1 MAPKRPSPT
10 WQQSSSQA
18 SAYRP
23 LNVRDAL
30 SYLDQV
36 KIQFNDQPDVYN
48 RFLDVM
54 KEFKGQIID
63 TPGVIDRVSTL
74 FRGHPSLIQG
84 FNTFLPPGYRI
95 ECLGGE
101 GDPQGLITVTTPA
114 GTVSQIP
121 GGFAAAID
129 QRERE
134 ARSEAAAARNAA
146 ENAGRDSRAGSGA
159 PYQSQAPP
167 ATGASTAASQPL
179 PSPQSHLA
187 SGPPPFQGAPA
198 HASRPST
205 TATAT
210 ATAVPAARP
219 AGSSGTQ
226 PAPGPLTMP
235 AHSHPLPPSG
245 PSTPSAA
252 QFLASGGLSGAHAPQ
267 TASQPAQGGSRTP
280 IVEFNHA
287 ISFVN
292 KIKNRFNSDPDTYK
306 QFLEIL
312 QTYQRDTRDIA
323 EVYEQVTKLFN
334 NAPDLLDEFKQFL
347 PENGGPGGLSGMGF
361 GSFMQAAA
369 GGAPAPPDKL
379 AGSQKRGAKEGK
391 EASTQKK
398 RRAAPG
404 DATKATAQQK
414 KSRPGQRG
422 DSPSGEDGEASATV
436 PASGISLPQTLAS
449 PDEVAFFDKVKKAI
463 DDKVVYHEFL
473 KLINLFVQDMIDTKT
488 LLERAFLFI
497 GEAPDVWATF
507 QKTVGA
513 DADGKAPP
521 NPTTAQGGYGFGGMI
536 NVDSQVVENT
546 PMLERI
552 KPDLAGPKVKAY
564 GPSYRKLPRTEIN
577 LQCTGRDA
585 MCWEVLNDEWV
596 SHPTW
601 AAEDAAPFISHKKNT
616 YEEMLHK
623 SEEERHEYDYH
634 IEANLRTIA
643 LLEPLNNKIQTMDP
657 EERANFNLKA
667 GLGGQSKSIYQ
678 RIIKKVYG
686 KELGPD
692 IIRALHENP
701 VVALPIV
708 LERLKAKDEEWKKA
722 QREWNRV
729 WREQDAKNFYKALD
743 HQGVQFKG
751 SDKKT
756 IMPKSLIAEIELKRK
771 EWANARS
778 TLIDPR
784 PWRARPQMEFEFKD
798 QVVLKDVL
806 KLIISY
812 LDRVNNSLSSQ
823 DQTRV
828 ERLLRDFVP
837 ALFLLDKDEFDA
849 EFGDEDGETPDEDSE
864 DSDGDVSMADD
875 DEAAS
880 VATASKRGGKKAAHA
895 SDLRKKLLKQAG
907 ENAGREKRGSTQTPG
922 PEGEN
927 GENGVASVEGTPV
940 TESGERAE
948 TPLPVP
954 ADPEAVAEAVEKDKA
969 GAEASEQTWVQIDG
983 LGDSQPGSERS
994 SEAGAPEPKPRS
1006 TRKAN
1011 FFANN
1016 HFYVLLRLIQILYSR
1031 LLTCKEIAEQL
1042 ASEKKQPINPTAIKL
1057 GLAEPETAYYGI
1069 EGGENPAQH
1078 YYGHLLSMS
1087 ERLFENEVDNL
1098 TFEETLR
1105 LMFGKKAYIMFTVD
1119 RVIAGIVK
1127 QVQTILGDMKSQE
1140 LFALL
1145 QRDRAAEKTTTR
1157 RQIAYRMQAEG
1168 VLGSEEN
1175 LFKIEFHPTKD
1186 VVSVQL
1192 LGRED
1197 LTIDDAETAQEKW
1210 RQYIESYVLT
1220 HPTEGLPHRVD
1231 PPLLQ
1236 RNVDKDLQ
1244 LAHESVETKDGM
1256 DIKIA
1261 LGNYRMF
1268 FTPET
1273 EDYFHHKRTPAEQV
1287 ELNLKEESY
1296 LESAKRRLE
1305 EYVESKFSGGAQPVG
1320 ATATTVGEVQ
1330 AAA

>member
-1 MAPKRPSPT
+1 MHPT
-10 WQQSSSQA
+10 SIA
-18 SAYRP
+18 VFATCYG
-23 LNVRDAL
+23 LLVYVAIVTGIKDGMINAV
-30 SYLDQV
+30 
-36 KIQFNDQPDVYN
+36 QFNNQPDVYN

-95 ECLGGE
+95 ECSGTD
-101 GDPQGLITVTTPA
+101 GDSNSLITVTTPA

-134 ARSEAAAARNAA
+134 ARAKPASVRPPPPPEPETR
-146 ENAGRDSRAGSGA
+146 
-159 PYQSQAPP
+159 PP
-167 ATGASTAASQPL
+167 APSTSAAPASTPSTQPL
-179 PSPQSHLA
+179 PPIHSHLA
-187 SGPPPFQGAPA
+187 SGPPPFQS
-198 HASRPST
+198 ASRP
-205 TATAT
+205 ATASNT
-210 ATAVPAARP
+210 MPASRAPPPAA
-219 AGSSGTQ
+219 STQ
-226 PAPGPLTMP
+226 APPGPLPIPPQTQQ
-235 AHSHPLPPSG
+235 PLPPSG

-252 QFLASGGLSGAHAPQ
+252 QFLASGGLNNNQS
-267 TASQPAQGGSRTP
+267 SSAQGGQGGARTP

-287 ISFVN
+287 ITFVN
-292 KIKNRFNSDPDTYK
+292 KIKNRFNTDPDTYK

-323 EVYEQVTKLFN
+323 EVYEQVTRLFN
-334 NAPDLLDEFKQFL
+334 NAPELLEEFKQFL
-347 PENGGPGGLSGMGF
+347 PENGGFGGMAGL
-361 GSFMQAAA
+361 GSFVQAAA
-369 GGAPAPPDKL
+369 GAPPITGEKV
-379 AGSQKRGAKEGK
+379 AGQKRGGKEVK
-391 EASTQKK
+391 EASAQKK
-398 RRAAPG
+398 RRAGVAEAG
-404 DATKATAQQK
+404 KGGAQSK
-414 KSRPGQRG
+414 KKTGQRG
-422 DSPSGEDGEASATV
+422 ESPSVEDNEPSVAL
-436 PASGISLPQTLAS
+436 PPSGNQPQTLAS

-473 KLINLFVQDMIDTKT
+473 KLINLFVQDMIDTQT
-488 LLERAFLFI
+488 LLERAYHFI
-497 GEAPDVWATF
+497 GEAPEVWANF
-507 QKTVGA
+507 QKVVGA
-513 DADGKAPP
+513 NADGKAPP
-521 NPTTAQGGYGFGGMI
+521 NPATAQGGYGFGGMI
-536 NVDSQVVENT
+536 GVDNQVVENV
-546 PMLERI
+546 PMLERV
-552 KPDLAGPKVKAY
+552 KPDLAGPNAKSF

-601 AAEDAAPFISHKKNT
+601 AAEDAAPFISHKKNS

-743 HQGVQFKG
+743 HQGVQFKT

-756 IMPKSLIAEIELKRK
+756 LMPKSLLAEIESKRR
-771 EWANARS
+771 EQMNVRS
-778 TLIDPR
+778 ALLDPR
-784 PWRARPQMEFEFKD
+784 PWRAKPQIEFQVKD
-798 QVVLKDVL
+798 IEVLKDSI

-812 LDRVNNSLSSQ
+812 LDRVSNSLSTQ
-823 DQTRV
+823 DQNRV
-828 ERLLRDFVP
+828 ERLLRDFIP
-837 ALFLLDKDEFDA
+837 ALFMQDKDEFDA
-849 EFGDEDGETPDEDSE
+849 EFGDDDETPGEDSE
-864 DSDGDVSMADD
+864 ESDGDVSMADD
-875 DEAAS
+875 DE
-880 VATASKRGGKKAAHA
+880 TASIASTSKKGAKKTSHAA
-895 SDLRKKLLKQAG
+895 DLRKKLLKQ
-907 ENAGREKRGSTQTPG
+907 ELAGREKRGSTMTPG
-922 PEGEN
+922 PEGDVAT
-927 GENGVASVEGTPV
+927 GEIAPSVEGTPV
-940 TESGERAE
+940 TENGERAE

-954 ADPEAVAEAVEKDKA
+954 ADPTEIAEAVEKDKA

-983 LGDSQPGSERS
+983 LAGESQVPSEKS
-994 SEAGAPEPKPRS
+994 SEAGAAEPKPLPN
-1006 TRKAN
+1006 RKAN

-1016 HFYVLLRLIQILYSR
+1016 HFYVLIRLIQILYSR
-1031 LLTCKEIAEQL
+1031 LVMCKDIAENL
-1042 ASEKKQPINPTAIKL
+1042 STEKKQPINPLAIKL
-1057 GLAEPETAYYGI
+1057 GLAEPESHFYGI
-1069 EGGENPAQH
+1069 EDGENPAQH
-1078 YYGHLLSMS
+1078 YYGHLLSMA
-1087 ERLFENEVDNL
+1087 ERLFENEVDNAN
-1098 TFEETLR
+1098 FEETLR
-1105 LMFGKKAYIMFTVD
+1105 VMFGNKAYIMFTVD
-1119 RVIAGIVK
+1119 RVIAAIVK

-1140 LFALL
+1140 LLALL
-1145 QRDRAAEKTTTR
+1145 QRDRLHEKTSTR

-1168 VLGSEEN
+1168 VLGSDEN
-1175 LFKIEFHPTKD
+1175 LFKISYQPSKE
-1186 VVSVQL
+1186 VVSIQL

-1197 LTIDDAETAQEKW
+1197 LTVDDAETAQEKW
-1210 RQYIESYVLT
+1210 RQYIESYILT

-1236 RNVDKDLQ
+1236 RNLDENLNLSSDQ
-1244 LAHESVETKDGM
+1244 IITKDGM
-1256 DIKIA
+1256 EIKIA

-1268 FTPET
+1268 FTPDT
-1273 EDYFHHKRTPAEQV
+1273 EDYFHLIRKSDEITEN
-1287 ELNLKEESY
+1287 EKKETAY
-1296 LESAKRRLE
+1296 LEGAKKRLDEWVDKVSKGDGE
-1305 EYVESKFSGGAQPVG
+1305 EI
-1320 ATATTVGEVQ
+1320 TA
-1330 AAA
+1330 

>member
-1 MAPKRPSPT
+1 M
-10 WQQSSSQA
+10 SSSSWQA
-18 SAYRP
+18 PNHNYRP

-95 ECLGGE
+95 ECGE
-101 GDPQGLITVTTPA
+101 GDSQGLITVTTPA

-121 GGFAAAID
+121 GNFAAAID

-134 ARSEAAAARNAA
+134 ARDREAQIRRTAQAK
-146 ENAGRDSRAGSGA
+146 ESRDSRAG
-159 PYQSQAPP
+159 PP
-167 ATGASTAASQPL
+167 AASSSSSETL
-179 PSPQSHLA
+179 PPVHSHLA
-187 SGPPPFQGAPA
+187 SGPPPFPSAS
-198 HASRPST
+198 SRPST
-205 TATAT
+205 SASA
-210 ATAVPAARP
+210 AAAPARSTP
-219 AGSSGTQ
+219 ASSTKA
-226 PAPGPLTMP
+226 PPGPVPIPPHTQQ
-235 AHSHPLPPSG
+235 PLPPSG

-252 QFLASGGLSGAHAPQ
+252 QFLASGGLGGNGQHTSQSGA
-267 TASQPAQGGSRTP
+267 ASQPQGGARTP

-323 EVYEQVTKLFN
+323 EVYEQVTKLFS

-347 PENGGPGGLSGMGF
+347 PENGGFGGMGF
-361 GSFMQAAA
+361 GSFMQAATS
-369 GGAPAPPDKL
+369 APPPVPEKTS
-379 AGSQKRGAKEGK
+379 SQKRGAKEAK
-391 EASTQKK
+391 ESGSSKK
-398 RRAAPG
+398 RRPAGESA
-404 DATKATAQQK
+404 KAGAQQK
-414 KSRPGQRG
+414 KSKSGARA
-422 DSPSGEDGEASATV
+422 DTPSVEEVEPTPVAPP
-436 PASGISLPQTLAS
+436 PAVAAPPQTLAS

-488 LLERAFLFI
+488 LLERAFYFI
-497 GEAPDVWATF
+497 GEAPEVWATF
-507 QKTVGA
+507 QKVVGVE
-513 DADGKAPP
+513 ADGKAPP
-521 NPTTAQGGYGFGGMI
+521 APTTAQGGYGFGGMI
-536 NVDSQVVENT
+536 GVDNQVVENT
-546 PMLERI
+546 PMLERV
-552 KPDLAGPKVKAY
+552 KPDLAGPKVKSY
-564 GPSYRKLPRTEIN
+564 GPSYRKLPRSEIN

-743 HQGVQFKG
+743 HQGVQFKS

-756 IMPKSLIAEIELKRK
+756 IMPKSLLAEIESKRR
-771 EWANARS
+771 EQLNVRS
-778 TLIDPR
+778 ALLDPR
-784 PWRARPQMEFEFKD
+784 PWRARPQIEFEFKEIS
-798 QVVLKDVL
+798 VIKDVL

-812 LDRVNNSLSSQ
+812 LDRVSNSLSTQ
-823 DQTRV
+823 DQNRV

-837 ALFLLDKDEFDA
+837 LLFMQDKDEFDA
-849 EFGDEDGETPDEDSE
+849 EFGDEEGETPDDDSDE
-864 DSDGDVSMADD
+864 SDGDVSMADD
-875 DEAAS
+875 DDTAS
-880 VATASKRGGKKAAHA
+880 IATASKRGGKKGAHA
-895 SDLRKKLLKQAG
+895 ADLRKKLLKQVG
-907 ENAGREKRGSTQTPG
+907 ENAGREKRGSTMTPG
-922 PEGEN
+922 PDGDN
-927 GENGVASVEGTPV
+927 GADGAPSIEGTPM
-940 TESGERAE
+940 TENGERAE

-954 ADPEAVAEAVEKDKA
+954 ADPAEVAEAVEKDKA

-983 LGDSQPGSERS
+983 LGESRATSEKS
-994 SEAGAPEPKPRS
+994 SEAGVDAKPKPV
-1006 TRKAN
+1006 RKGN

-1031 LLTCKEIAEQL
+1031 LVMCKEIAEKL
-1042 ASEKKQPINPTAIKL
+1042 ATDKKQPINPVAIKL
-1057 GLAEPETAYYGI
+1057 GLAEPETQFFGI
-1069 EGGENPAQH
+1069 EAGENPAQH
-1078 YYGHLLSMS
+1078 YYGHLLSMA
-1087 ERLFENEVDNL
+1087 ERLFENEVDNM

-1105 LMFGKKAYIMFTVD
+1105 LMFGTKAYIMFTVD
-1119 RVIAGIVK
+1119 RVIAAIVK

-1140 LFALL
+1140 LLALL
-1145 QRDRAAEKTTTR
+1145 QRDRANERTNNR

-1168 VLGSEEN
+1168 VLGSDEN
-1175 LFKIEFHPTKD
+1175 LFKISYHPSRD
-1186 VVSVQL
+1186 LVSVQL
-1192 LGRED
+1192 IGRED

-1236 RNVDKDLQ
+1236 RNLDQSEMQAEWVD
-1244 LAHESVETKDGM
+1244 TKDGM
-1256 DIKIA
+1256 EIKIA

-1268 FTPET
+1268 FTPDT
-1273 EDYFHHKRTPAEQV
+1273 EDYFHYKRSSAEIKQSDDM
-1287 ELNLKEESY
+1287 EKAY
-1296 LESAKRRLE
+1296 LEAAGKRLNAFIDKPRT
-1305 EYVESKFSGGAQPVG
+1305 S
-1320 ATATTVGEVQ
+1320 ATTESAV
-1330 AAA
+1330 

>member
-1 MAPKRPSPT
+1 MSSGWNT
-10 WQQSSSQA
+10 SSQP
-18 SAYRP
+18 YRP

-95 ECLGGE
+95 ECMGAE
-101 GDPQGLITVTTPA
+101 GDSNGLITVTTPA

-121 GGFAAAID
+121 GNFAAAID

-134 ARSEAAAARNAA
+134 ARDSAAVRPPPPSETTTR
-146 ENAGRDSRAGSGA
+146 ERDTRPA
-159 PYQSQAPP
+159 APP
-167 ATGASTAASQPL
+167 PASSSSTQPL
-179 PSPQSHLA
+179 PPLHSHLA
-187 SGPPPFQGAPA
+187 SGSTPFQGGSATHSRPNTA
-198 HASRPST
+198 TNTPTATPASRAPPPVT
-205 TATAT
+205 TAQA
-210 ATAVPAARP
+210 P
-219 AGSSGTQ
+219 
-226 PAPGPLTMP
+226 PGPLP
-235 AHSHPLPPSG
+235 LPPHSQHPLPPSG

-252 QFLASGGLSGAHAPQ
+252 QFLASGGLGNNQ
-267 TASQPAQGGSRTP
+267 NASAQNAQGGSRTP

-292 KIKNRFNSDPDTYK
+292 KIKNRFNNDPDTYK

-323 EVYEQVTKLFN
+323 EVYEQVTRLFN

-347 PENGGPGGLSGMGF
+347 PENGQGGFGGMAGF
-361 GSFMQAAA
+361 GSFVQAAA
-369 GGAPAPPDKL
+369 GAPPVVAEKPV
-379 AGSQKRGAKEGK
+379 AQKRGSKDVKEPS
-391 EASTQKK
+391 AQKK
-398 RRAAPG
+398 RRPAAE
-404 DATKATAQQK
+404 TAKGAAQAK
-414 KSRPGQRG
+414 KSKSGQRG
-422 DSPSGEDGEASATV
+422 ESPVEDVEQVSSAPPLSGNQ
-436 PASGISLPQTLAS
+436 PQTLAS

-488 LLERAFLFI
+488 LLERAYYFI
-497 GEAPDVWATF
+497 GEAPEVWANF
-507 QKTVGA
+507 QKVVGA
-513 DADGKAPP
+513 TADGKAPP
-521 NPTTAQGGYGFGGMI
+521 NPATAQGGYSFGGMVG
-536 NVDSQVVENT
+536 VDNQVVENV
-546 PMLERI
+546 PMLERV
-552 KPDLAGPKVKAY
+552 KPDLGAKYVKSY

-643 LLEPLNNKIQTMDP
+643 LLEPLNNKIQIMDP

-692 IIRALHENP
+692 IIRALHDNP

-708 LERLKAKDEEWKKA
+708 LDRLKAKDEEWKKA

-743 HQGVQFKG
+743 HQGVQFKL

-756 IMPKSLIAEIELKRK
+756 LMPKSLMAEIESKRR
-771 EWANARS
+771 EQMNVRS
-778 TLIDPR
+778 ALLDPR
-784 PWRARPQMEFEFKD
+784 PWRARPQIEFQVKDME
-798 QVVLKDVL
+798 VLKDSV

-812 LDRVNNSLSSQ
+812 LDRVSNSLSTQ
-823 DQTRV
+823 DQNRV

-837 ALFLLDKDEFDA
+837 LLFMQDKDEFDA
-849 EFGDEDGETPDEDSE
+849 DFGDDDGETPGDDSE
-864 DSDGDVSMADD
+864 ESDGDISMADD
-875 DEAAS
+875 DETAS
-880 VATASKRGGKKAAHA
+880 VASTFKKGGKKTAHA
-895 SDLRKKLLKQAG
+895 ADLRKKLLKQVG
-907 ENAGREKRGSTQTPG
+907 ENAGREKRGSTMTPG
-922 PEGEN
+922 PEGDAPAER
-927 GENGVASVEGTPV
+927 APSVEGTPL

-954 ADPEAVAEAVEKDKA
+954 ADPADVAEAVEKDKA

-983 LGDSQPGSERS
+983 LVESRGQSEKS
-994 SEAGAPEPKPRS
+994 SEAGIPAESKPKA

-1016 HFYVLLRLIQILYSR
+1016 HFYILLRLIQILYSR
-1031 LLTCKEIAEQL
+1031 LAMCKDIADKL
-1042 ASEKKQPINPTAIKL
+1042 CSEKKQPINPLAIKL
-1057 GLAEPETAYYGI
+1057 GLAEPESHFFGI
-1069 EGGENPAQH
+1069 EDGENPAQH
-1078 YYGHLLSMS
+1078 YYGHLLSMA
-1087 ERLFENEVDNL
+1087 ERLFEAEVDNAH
-1098 TFEETLR
+1098 FEETLR
-1105 LMFGKKAYIMFTVD
+1105 VMFGTKAYIMFTVD
-1119 RVIAGIVK
+1119 RVIAAII
-1127 QVQTILGDMKSQE
+1127 QTILGDMKSQE

-1145 QRDRAAEKTTTR
+1145 QRDRVNERTTTR

-1175 LFKIEFHPTKD
+1175 LFKISYASSKD
-1186 VVSVQL
+1186 TVSIQL
-1192 LGRED
+1192 LARED
-1197 LTIDDAETAQEKW
+1197 LTVDDAETAQEKW

-1220 HPTEGLPHRVD
+1220 HATEGLPHRVD

-1244 LAHESVETKDGM
+1244 LAPDSIVTKDGM
-1256 DIKIA
+1256 EIKIA

-1268 FTPET
+1268 FTPDT
-1273 EDYFHHKRTPAEQV
+1273 EDYFHLKRSATEVIDTDA
-1287 ELNLKEESY
+1287 KEKAY
-1296 LESAKRRLE
+1296 LMGAKKRLDEWVDQSFKGEGGSA
-1305 EYVESKFSGGAQPVG
+1305 AI
-1320 ATATTVGEVQ
+1320 ATTS
-1330 AAA
+1330 

>member
-1 MAPKRPSPT
+1 MASWGAT
-10 WQQSSSQA
+10 SSAHAQP
-18 SAYRP
+18 YRP

-36 KIQFNDQPDVYN
+36 KIQFNNQPDVYN

-95 ECLGGE
+95 ECTGAE
-101 GDPQGLITVTTPA
+101 GDSNGLITVTTPA

-121 GGFAAAID
+121 GNFAAAID

-134 ARSEAAAARNAA
+134 AR
-146 ENAGRDSRAGSGA
+146 AGPGA
-159 PYQSQAPP
+159 VRPPPP
-167 ATGASTAASQPL
+167 AETESKPSLASTNTPASQPL
-179 PSPQSHLA
+179 PPIHSHLA
-187 SGPPPFQGAPA
+187 SGPPPFQSG
-198 HASRPST
+198 ASRPSS
-205 TATAT
+205 ATNT
-210 ATAVPAARP
+210 PAAAAPSRAP
-219 AGSSGTQ
+219 QSTTSTQ
-226 PAPGPLTMP
+226 APPGPLP
-235 AHSHPLPPSG
+235 LPPHASQPLPPSG

-252 QFLASGGLSGAHAPQ
+252 QFLASGGLSNNQNSNAQA
-267 TASQPAQGGSRTP
+267 AQGGARTP

-292 KIKNRFNSDPDTYK
+292 KIKNRFNNDPDTYK

-323 EVYEQVTKLFN
+323 EVYEQVTRLFN

-347 PENGGPGGLSGMGF
+347 PENGGFGGMGGF
-361 GSFMQAAA
+361 GSFVQAAA
-369 GGAPAPPDKL
+369 GAPPLAADKPT
-379 AGSQKRGAKEGK
+379 GPKRGGK
-391 EASTQKK
+391 DAEKPSAQKK
-398 RRAAPG
+398 RRPAADVAKG
-404 DATKATAQQK
+404 GAQAK
-414 KSRPGQRG
+414 KSKGGQRG
-422 DSPSGEDGEASATV
+422 ESPSIDDNEPV
-436 PASGISLPQTLAS
+436 PSLSTGNHPQTLAS

-488 LLERAFLFI
+488 LLERAFYFI
-497 GEAPDVWATF
+497 GEAPEVWANF
-507 QKTVGA
+507 QKVVGA
-513 DADGKAPP
+513 SADGKPPP
-521 NPTTAQGGYGFGGMI
+521 NPSTAQGGYGFGGMI
-536 NVDSQVVENT
+536 GVDNQIVENI
-546 PMLERI
+546 PMLERV
-552 KPDLAGPKVKAY
+552 KPDLAASHVKSY
-564 GPSYRKLPRTEIN
+564 GPSYRKLPRSEIN

-601 AAEDAAPFISHKKNT
+601 AAEDAAPFISHKKNM

-701 VVALPIV
+701 VTALPIV

-743 HQGVQFKG
+743 HQGVQFKT

-756 IMPKSLIAEIELKRK
+756 LMQKSLVAEIEAKRR
-771 EWANARS
+771 EQQNVRS
-778 TLIDPR
+778 ALLDPR
-784 PWRARPQMEFEFKD
+784 SWRAKPQIAFEVKD
-798 QVVLKDVL
+798 IEVLKDSI

-812 LDRVNNSLSSQ
+812 LDRVGNSLSTQ
-823 DQTRV
+823 DQNRV

-837 ALFLLDKDEFDA
+837 ALFMQDKDEFDA
-849 EFGDEDGETPDEDSE
+849 EFGDEDGDTPGDDSDE
-864 DSDGDVSMADD
+864 SDGDVSMADD

-880 VATASKRGGKKAAHA
+880 VASTSKKAGANKKASHHA
-895 SDLRKKLLKQAG
+895 ADLRKKLLKSQ
-907 ENAGREKRGSTQTPG
+907 NDVAGREKRGSTMTPG
-922 PEGEN
+922 PGEVDTPV
-927 GENGVASVEGTPV
+927 ERAPSVEGTPM
-940 TESGERAE
+940 TENGDRAE

-954 ADPEAVAEAVEKDKA
+954 ADPAEVAEAVEKDKA

-983 LGDSQPGSERS
+983 LAESRAASEKS
-994 SEAGAPEPKPRS
+994 SDAGIPPAQK
-1006 TRKAN
+1006 TIRKGN
-1011 FFANN
+1011 FFANT
-1016 HFYVLLRLIQILYSR
+1016 HFYVLIRLIQILYSR
-1031 LLTCKEIAEQL
+1031 LVMCKDIAEEL
-1042 ASEKKQPINPTAIKL
+1042 STNKKQPINPLAIKL
-1057 GLAEPETAYYGI
+1057 GLAEPDSQFYGI
-1069 EGGENPAQH
+1069 EDGENPAQH
-1078 YYGHLLSMS
+1078 YYGHLLSMA
-1087 ERLFENEVDNL
+1087 EKLFEGEVDNAQY
-1098 TFEETLR
+1098 EETLR
-1105 LMFGKKAYIMFTVD
+1105 VMFGTKAYIMFTVD
-1119 RVIAGIVK
+1119 RVIAAIVK

-1145 QRDRAAEKTTTR
+1145 QRDRLHDRTNTR

-1168 VLGSEEN
+1168 VLGADEN
-1175 LFKIEFHPTKD
+1175 LFKISYQPSKD
-1186 VVSVQL
+1186 VVSIQL
-1192 LGRED
+1192 LSRED

-1236 RNVDKDLQ
+1236 RNLDDEITLSSD
-1244 LAHESVETKDGM
+1244 SVITKDGM
-1256 DIKIA
+1256 EIKIA

-1268 FTPET
+1268 FTPDT
-1273 EDYFHHKRTPAEQV
+1273 EDYFHLIRKPDEIA
-1287 ELNLKEESY
+1287 ELNKKEETY
-1296 LESAKRRLE
+1296 LEGAKKRLDDW
-1305 EYVESKFSGGAQPVG
+1305 VEKKFKGDEPET
-1320 ATATTVGEVQ
+1320 TA
-1330 AAA
+1330 

>member
-1 MAPKRPSPT
+1 MSGWNTNP
-10 WQQSSSQA
+10 Q
-18 SAYRP
+18 YRP

-36 KIQFNDQPDVYN
+36 KVQFNNQPDVYN

-95 ECLGGE
+95 ECSGTD
-101 GDPQGLITVTTPA
+101 GDSNSLITVTTPA

-134 ARSEAAAARNAA
+134 ARAKPASVRPPPPPEPETR
-146 ENAGRDSRAGSGA
+146 
-159 PYQSQAPP
+159 PP
-167 ATGASTAASQPL
+167 APSTSAAPASTPSTQPL
-179 PSPQSHLA
+179 PPIHSHLA
-187 SGPPPFQGAPA
+187 SGPPPFQS
-198 HASRPST
+198 ASRP
-205 TATAT
+205 ATASNT
-210 ATAVPAARP
+210 MPASRAPPPAA
-219 AGSSGTQ
+219 STQ
-226 PAPGPLTMP
+226 APPGPLPIPPQTQQ
-235 AHSHPLPPSG
+235 PLPPSG

-252 QFLASGGLSGAHAPQ
+252 QFLASGGLNNNQS
-267 TASQPAQGGSRTP
+267 SSAQGGQGGARTP

-287 ISFVN
+287 ITFVN
-292 KIKNRFNSDPDTYK
+292 KIKNRFNTDPDTYK

-323 EVYEQVTKLFN
+323 EVYEQVTRLFN
-334 NAPDLLDEFKQFL
+334 NAPELLEEFKQFL
-347 PENGGPGGLSGMGF
+347 PENGGFGGMAGL
-361 GSFMQAAA
+361 GSFVQAAA
-369 GGAPAPPDKL
+369 GAPPITGEKV
-379 AGSQKRGAKEGK
+379 AGQKRGGKEVK
-391 EASTQKK
+391 EASAQKK
-398 RRAAPG
+398 RRAGVAEAG
-404 DATKATAQQK
+404 KGGAQSK
-414 KSRPGQRG
+414 KKTGQRG
-422 DSPSGEDGEASATV
+422 ESPSVEDNEPSVAL
-436 PASGISLPQTLAS
+436 PPSGNQPQTLAS

-473 KLINLFVQDMIDTKT
+473 KLINLFVQDMIDTQT
-488 LLERAFLFI
+488 LLERAYHFI
-497 GEAPDVWATF
+497 GEAPEVWANF
-507 QKTVGA
+507 QKVVGA
-513 DADGKAPP
+513 NADGKAPP
-521 NPTTAQGGYGFGGMI
+521 NPATAQGGYGFGGMI
-536 NVDSQVVENT
+536 GVDNQVVENV
-546 PMLERI
+546 PMLERV
-552 KPDLAGPKVKAY
+552 KPDLAGPNAKSF

-601 AAEDAAPFISHKKNT
+601 AAEDAAPFISHKKNS

-743 HQGVQFKG
+743 HQGVQFKT

-756 IMPKSLIAEIELKRK
+756 LMPKSLLAEIESKRR
-771 EWANARS
+771 EQMNVRS
-778 TLIDPR
+778 ALLDPR
-784 PWRARPQMEFEFKD
+784 PWRAKPQIEFQVKD
-798 QVVLKDVL
+798 IEVLKDSI

-812 LDRVNNSLSSQ
+812 LDRVSNSLSTQ
-823 DQTRV
+823 DQNRV
-828 ERLLRDFVP
+828 ERLLRDFIP
-837 ALFLLDKDEFDA
+837 ALFMQDKDEFDA
-849 EFGDEDGETPDEDSE
+849 EFGDDDETPGEDSE
-864 DSDGDVSMADD
+864 ESDGDVSMADD
-875 DEAAS
+875 DE
-880 VATASKRGGKKAAHA
+880 TASIASTSKKGAKKTSHAA
-895 SDLRKKLLKQAG
+895 DLRKKLLKQ
-907 ENAGREKRGSTQTPG
+907 ELAGREKRGSTMTPG
-922 PEGEN
+922 PEGDVAT
-927 GENGVASVEGTPV
+927 GEIAPSVEGTPV
-940 TESGERAE
+940 TENGERAE

-954 ADPEAVAEAVEKDKA
+954 ADPTEIAEAVEKDKA

-983 LGDSQPGSERS
+983 LAGESQVPSEKS
-994 SEAGAPEPKPRS
+994 SEAGAAEPKPLPN
-1006 TRKAN
+1006 RKAN

-1016 HFYVLLRLIQILYSR
+1016 HFYVLIRLIQILYSR
-1031 LLTCKEIAEQL
+1031 LVMCKDIAENL
-1042 ASEKKQPINPTAIKL
+1042 STEKKQPINPLAIKL
-1057 GLAEPETAYYGI
+1057 GLAEPESHFYGI
-1069 EGGENPAQH
+1069 EDGENPAQH
-1078 YYGHLLSMS
+1078 YYGHLLSMA
-1087 ERLFENEVDNL
+1087 ERLFENEVDNAN
-1098 TFEETLR
+1098 FEETLR
-1105 LMFGKKAYIMFTVD
+1105 VMFGNKAYIMFTVD
-1119 RVIAGIVK
+1119 RVIAAIVK

-1140 LFALL
+1140 LLALL
-1145 QRDRAAEKTTTR
+1145 QRDRLHEKTSTR

-1168 VLGSEEN
+1168 VLGSDEN
-1175 LFKIEFHPTKD
+1175 LFKISYQPSKE
-1186 VVSVQL
+1186 VVSIQL

-1197 LTIDDAETAQEKW
+1197 LTVDDAETAQEKW
-1210 RQYIESYVLT
+1210 RQYIESYILT

-1236 RNVDKDLQ
+1236 RNLDENLNLSSDQ
-1244 LAHESVETKDGM
+1244 IITKDGM
-1256 DIKIA
+1256 EIKIA

-1268 FTPET
+1268 FTPDT
-1273 EDYFHHKRTPAEQV
+1273 EDYFHLIRKSDEITEN
-1287 ELNLKEESY
+1287 EKKETAY
-1296 LESAKRRLE
+1296 LEGAKKRLDEWVDKVSKGDGE
-1305 EYVESKFSGGAQPVG
+1305 EI
-1320 ATATTVGEVQ
+1320 TA
-1330 AAA
+1330 

>member
-1 MAPKRPSPT
+1 MSGWNGA
-10 WQQSSSQA
+10 SQP
-18 SAYRP
+18 YRP

-36 KIQFNDQPDVYN
+36 KIQFNNQPDVYN

-95 ECLGGE
+95 ECTGVE
-101 GDPQGLITVTTPA
+101 GDSNGLITVFTPA

-121 GGFAAAID
+121 GNFAAAID

-134 ARSEAAAARNAA
+134 AARSGAGAVRPPSAA
-146 ENAGRDSRAGSGA
+146 EPESKTPAATTSSASNAT
-159 PYQSQAPP
+159 P
-167 ATGASTAASQPL
+167 STQPL
-179 PSPQSHLA
+179 PPMQSHLA
-187 SGPPPFQGAPA
+187 SGPPPFQGGS
-198 HASRPST
+198 SRPST
-205 TATAT
+205 SASA
-210 ATAVPAARP
+210 AAPPPANRP
-219 AGSSGTQ
+219 AQSTSTTQ
-226 PAPGPLTMP
+226 APPGPIP
-235 AHSHPLPPSG
+235 IPSHAQQPLPPSG
-245 PSTPSAA
+245 PNTPSAA
-252 QFLASGGLSGAHAPQ
+252 QFLASGGLGNNQNTSGQ
-267 TASQPAQGGSRTP
+267 ASQGGNRTP

-292 KIKNRFNSDPDTYK
+292 KIKNRFNNDPETYK

-323 EVYEQVTKLFN
+323 DVYEQVTRLFN

-347 PENGGPGGLSGMGF
+347 PENGGFGGGGNVAGF
-361 GSFMQAAA
+361 ALVQTAA
-369 GGAPAPPDKL
+369 GAVPMTPAER
-379 AGSQKRGAKEGK
+379 AASQKRKDDAAAAKRK
-391 EASTQKK
+391 EEAKANQKK
-398 RRAAPG
+398 RRPAG
-404 DATKATAQQK
+404 DAAKGGAQAKKTKTGAK
-414 KSRPGQRG
+414 G
-422 DSPSGEDGEASATV
+422 DSPPVEDIEPVAAPPPPTGTQ
-436 PASGISLPQTLAS
+436 LQTLAS

-488 LLERAFLFI
+488 LLERAYHFI
-497 GEAPDVWATF
+497 GEAPEVWANF
-507 QKTVGA
+507 QKVVGA
-513 DADGKAPP
+513 NADGKAPP
-521 NPTTAQGGYGFGGMI
+521 NPATAQGGYGFGGMI
-536 NVDSQVVENT
+536 GVDNQVVENI
-546 PMLERI
+546 PMLERV
-552 KPDLAGPKVKAY
+552 KPDLAGDKVKSF

-708 LERLKAKDEEWKKA
+708 LDRLKAKDEEWKKA

-743 HQGVQFKG
+743 HQGVQFKT

-756 IMPKSLIAEIELKRK
+756 LMPKSLLAEIESKRR
-771 EWANARS
+771 EQMSVRS
-778 TLIDPR
+778 ALLDPR
-784 PWRARPQMEFEFKD
+784 PWRAKPQIEFQVKDME
-798 QVVLKDVL
+798 VLKDSI

-812 LDRVNNSLSSQ
+812 LDRVSNSLSSQ
-823 DQTRV
+823 DQARV

-837 ALFLLDKDEFDA
+837 AMFMQDKDEFDA
-849 EFGDEDGETPDEDSE
+849 EFGDEDESPGDDSDE
-864 DSDGDVSMADD
+864 SDGDVSMADD
-875 DEAAS
+875 DDTAS
-880 VATASKRGGKKAAHA
+880 VASTTKKIGKKTAHPA
-895 SDLRKKLLKQAG
+895 DLRKKLLKQVG
-907 ENAGREKRGSTQTPG
+907 EIAGREKRGSTMTPG
-922 PEGEN
+922 PDGETN
-927 GENGVASVEGTPV
+927 ADNAPSVEGTPV
-940 TESGERAE
+940 TENGERAE

-954 ADPEAVAEAVEKDKA
+954 ADPAEVAEAVEKDKA

-983 LGDSQPGSERS
+983 LAESRVPSEKS
-994 SEAGAPEPKPRS
+994 SEAGADSKPKA

-1031 LLTCKEIAEQL
+1031 LVMCKDIAEKL
-1042 ASEKKQPINPTAIKL
+1042 ASDKKQPINPLAIKL
-1057 GLAEPETAYYGI
+1057 GLAEPESQFYGI
-1069 EGGENPAQH
+1069 EDGENPAQH
-1078 YYGHLLSMS
+1078 YYGHLLSMA
-1087 ERLFENEVDNL
+1087 ERLFENEVDNAH
-1098 TFEETLR
+1098 FEETLR
-1105 LMFGKKAYIMFTVD
+1105 VMFGNKAYIMFTVD
-1119 RVIAGIVK
+1119 RVIAAIVK

-1145 QRDRAAEKTTTR
+1145 QRDRLNEKTNTR

-1168 VLGSEEN
+1168 VLGADEN
-1175 LFKIEFHPTKD
+1175 LFKISYQPSRD
-1186 VVSVQL
+1186 VVSIQL

-1236 RNVDKDLQ
+1236 RNLDDEVTLSTD
-1244 LAHESVETKDGM
+1244 SIVTKDGM
-1256 DIKIA
+1256 EIKIA

-1268 FTPET
+1268 FTPDT
-1273 EDYFHHKRTPAEQV
+1273 EDYFHHKRNSAEIAKYD
-1287 ELNLKEESY
+1287 EKEAAYSKAAGEK
-1296 LESAKRRLE
+1296 LEKWAGNRFILE
-1305 EYVESKFSGGAQPVG
+1305 
-1320 ATATTVGEVQ
+1320 T
-1330 AAA
+1330 

>member
-1 MAPKRPSPT
+1 MSG
-10 WQQSSSQA
+10 WSA
-18 SAYRP
+18 SAPSYRP

-36 KIQFNDQPDVYN
+36 KIQFNNQPDVYN

-95 ECLGGE
+95 ECTGAE
-101 GDPQGLITVTTPA
+101 GDSNGLITVTTPA

-121 GGFAAAID
+121 GNFAAAID

-134 ARSEAAAARNAA
+134 ARRGPTPVRPPHNDHKAKPAPPVTKAYSPPPRAGRPADLPSTSSRPSSATNTPAAAAP
-146 ENAGRDSRAGSGA
+146 SRATAAS
-159 PYQSQAPP
+159 STTQAPP
-167 ATGASTAASQPL
+167 GPL
-179 PSPQSHLA
+179 PL
-187 SGPPPFQGAPA
+187 PP
-198 HASRPST
+198 
-205 TATAT
+205 
-210 ATAVPAARP
+210 
-219 AGSSGTQ
+219 
-226 PAPGPLTMP
+226 
-235 AHSHPLPPSG
+235 HSQQPLPPSG

-252 QFLASGGLSGAHAPQ
+252 QFLASGGLSNNPNSNTQ
-267 TASQPAQGGSRTP
+267 SAQGGARTP
-280 IVEFNHA
+280 LVEFNHA

-292 KIKNRFNSDPDTYK
+292 KIKNRFNNDPDTYK

-323 EVYEQVTKLFN
+323 EVYEQVTRLFN

-347 PENGGPGGLSGMGF
+347 PENGGFGGMAGF
-361 GSFMQAAA
+361 GSFVQAAA
-369 GGAPAPPDKL
+369 GAPPVTAEKST
-379 AGSQKRGAKEGK
+379 APKRGSKDAEKPS
-391 EASTQKK
+391 AQKK
-398 RRAAPG
+398 RRPAG
-404 DATKATAQQK
+404 DAAKGGAQAK
-414 KSRPGQRG
+414 KSKGGQRG
-422 DSPSGEDGEASATV
+422 ESPSIDDNEAVTMP
-436 PASGISLPQTLAS
+436 PAGNQPQTLAS

-488 LLERAFLFI
+488 LLERAYYFI
-497 GEAPDVWATF
+497 GEAPEVWANF
-507 QKTVGA
+507 QKVVGA
-513 DADGKAPP
+513 SADGKPPP
-521 NPTTAQGGYGFGGMI
+521 NPSTAQGGYGFGGMI
-536 NVDSQVVENT
+536 GVDNQVVENI
-546 PMLERI
+546 PMLERV
-552 KPDLAGPKVKAY
+552 KPDLSTDKVKSF

-601 AAEDAAPFISHKKNT
+601 AAEDAAPFISHKKNMF
-616 YEEMLHK
+616 EEMLHK

-708 LERLKAKDEEWKKA
+708 LERLKGKDEEWKKA

-743 HQGVQFKG
+743 HQGVQFKT

-756 IMPKSLIAEIELKRK
+756 LMPKSLVAEIDAKRR
-771 EWANARS
+771 EQQNVRS
-778 TLIDPR
+778 ALLDSR
-784 PWRARPQMEFEFKD
+784 SWKAKPQISFEVKD
-798 QVVLKDVL
+798 IEVLKDSI

-812 LDRVNNSLSSQ
+812 LDRVGNSLSTQ
-823 DQTRV
+823 DQNRV
-828 ERLLRDFVP
+828 EHLLRDFIP
-837 ALFLLDKDEFDA
+837 ALFMQDKDEFDA
-849 EFGDEDGETPDEDSE
+849 DFGDEDGDTPGEDSDE
-864 DSDGDVSMADD
+864 SDGDVSMADD
-875 DEAAS
+875 DDTAS
-880 VATASKRGGKKAAHA
+880 VASTSKRPGASKKTSYHAA
-895 SDLRKKLLKQAG
+895 DLRKSLLKSQKDG
-907 ENAGREKRGSTQTPG
+907 SGREKRGSTMTPG
-922 PEGEN
+922 PGEVDTPAEGVP
-927 GENGVASVEGTPV
+927 GSVEGTLM
-940 TESGERAE
+940 TDSGDRAE

-954 ADPEAVAEAVEKDKA
+954 ADPAEVAEAVEKDKA

-983 LGDSQPGSERS
+983 LRSAESQAVSEKSPGSD
-994 SEAGAPEPKPRS
+994 AGVPPIPKMI
-1006 TRKAN
+1006 RKGN
-1011 FFANN
+1011 FFANT
-1016 HFYVLLRLIQILYSR
+1016 HFYVLVRLIQILYSR
-1031 LLTCKEIAEQL
+1031 LMTCKDIADQL
-1042 ASEKKQPINPTAIKL
+1042 SLNKKQPINPLAIKL
-1057 GLAEPETAYYGI
+1057 GLAEPDSQFYGI
-1069 EGGENPAQH
+1069 EDGENPAQH
-1078 YYGHLLSMS
+1078 YYGHLLSMA
-1087 ERLFENEVDNL
+1087 EKLFEGEVDNVQY
-1098 TFEETLR
+1098 EETLR
-1105 LMFGKKAYIMFTVD
+1105 VMFGTKAYIMFTVD
-1119 RVIAGIVK
+1119 RVIAAIVK
-1127 QVQTILGDMKSQE
+1127 QVQAVLGDLKSQE

-1145 QRDRAAEKTTTR
+1145 QRDRLHDKTTTR

-1168 VLGSEEN
+1168 VLGPEEN
-1175 LFKIEFHPTKD
+1175 LYKISYQPSTEA
-1186 VVSVQL
+1186 VSIQFL
-1192 LGRED
+1192 SKED
-1197 LTIDDAETAQEKW
+1197 LTIDDAETTEEKW

-1236 RNVDKDLQ
+1236 RNLDDDLT
-1244 LAHESVETKDGM
+1244 LSSGSIITKDGM
-1256 DIKIA
+1256 EIKVA

-1268 FTPET
+1268 FTPDT
-1273 EDYFHHKRTPAEQV
+1273 EDYFHLIRKSDEI
-1287 ELNLKEESY
+1287 
-1296 LESAKRRLE
+1296 
-1305 EYVESKFSGGAQPVG
+1305 VESDKQEKKYIEGAQKRLDEWVEKSFKG
-1320 ATATTVGEVQ
+1320 DK
-1330 AAA
+1330 